1 MKPYQLFFQ
10 AGDPRYSLQSNNGS
24 YYKQDGIVDD
34 NLFNQHL
41 QGIITLGAY
50 TTFQNTCLFGAWD
63 IDINKSIYS
72 LYEDTSEAFENFK
85 DEIVDILK
93 QFHILLQDYP
103 HYMEFSG
110 RKGAHVWIFFEE
122 PMLSEAVFNF
132 LQKMERK
139 IKFRH
144 EIFHIETFPKQAHPN
159 GDGNLIKIP
168 LATHRVTGKKA
179 WWCDPFLNE
188 INLKWEDIKQIQKD
202 NFEVVIKGAGINR
215 METGKNVSTG
225 SI

>member
-1 MKPYQLFFQ
+1 MKPYELFFQ
-10 AGDPRYSLQSNNGS
+10 AGDKRYSLQSNDGN